1 MKQKLSI
8 ITPIYNEEKNLIN
21 FFNVLKKT
29 VEKFDENYLIEIIL
43 VNDGSN
49 DDSLK
54 ICQRIKNENP
64 YVKVISLTRNFGHQN
79 AILSALKTISSDLY
93 LVLDSDMQHDPSHL
107 NTIIENFQ
115 SSRVNIIQMK
125 KKYEN
130 HEGFIKS
137 FFSKIFYTIF
147 EKFTDINIEKGSS
160 DFYLITKK
168 VRDQIINS
176 NISFNFL
183 RGFIHWSGFSKLYI
197 TYVPNKRIH
206 GKSKYGFIKQL
217 EFALT
222 GVYFY
227 QSKFF
232 VYLFLISLFLFF
244 TALIYIFYIIYSFY
258 FAGSIEQTG
267 WSTLVIILLF
277 FGSFIILLNSFVIF
291 IIMKI
296 FNFVSKKP
304 NFIIDDEK

>member
-125 KKYEN
+125 KK
-130 HEGFIKS
+130 I
-137 FFSKIFYTIF
+137 
-147 EKFTDINIEKGSS
+147 
-160 DFYLITKK
+160 
-168 VRDQIINS
+168 
-176 NISFNFL
+176 
-183 RGFIHWSGFSKLYI
+183 
-197 TYVPNKRIH
+197 
-206 GKSKYGFIKQL
+206 
-217 EFALT
+217 
-222 GVYFY
+222 
-227 QSKFF
+227 
-232 VYLFLISLFLFF
+232 
-244 TALIYIFYIIYSFY
+244 
-258 FAGSIEQTG
+258 
-267 WSTLVIILLF
+267 
-277 FGSFIILLNSFVIF
+277 
-291 IIMKI
+291 
-296 FNFVSKKP
+296 
-304 NFIIDDEK
+304 

>member
-1 MKQKLSI
+1 MIDTKYLRE
-8 ITPIYNEEKNLIN
+8 NLLLVEEGI
-21 FFNVLKKT
+21 
-29 VEKFDENYLIEIIL
+29 
-43 VNDGSN
+43 
-49 DDSLK
+49 
-54 ICQRIKNENP
+54 R
-64 YVKVISLTRNFGHQN
+64 
-79 AILSALKTISSDLY
+79 
-93 LVLDSDMQHDPSHL
+93 
-107 NTIIENFQ
+107 
-115 SSRVNIIQMK
+115 K
-125 KKYEN
+125 KKFN
-130 HEGFIKS
+130 CDLD
-137 FFSKIFYTIF
+137 IFVDLD
-147 EKFTDINIEKGSS
+147 EKRRAIIGAAEKARACQKAANTEMAKLEKGSS

-296 FNFVSKKP
+296 FNFVSNKP